1 MGKVNEKHIK
11 CSFCGKSQ
19 EQVRRLIA
27 GPDVYICDECIELC
41 YNIVDEDIDL
51 FEEYDFTELPKPKEM
66 KEKLDEYVIQ
76 QDHAKK
82 ALAVAVYNHYKRIN
96 YKSKD
101 EGVDIQKSN
110 ILLLGPTGS
119 GKTYLAQTLA
129 TVPSSILSSAC

>member
-1 MGKVNEKHIK
+1 MSKVNEKHIK

-66 KEKLDEYVIQ
+66 KAKLDEYVIN
-76 QDHAKK
+76 QDNAKK
-82 ALAVAVYNHYKRIN
+82 ALVVAVYNHYKRIN
-96 YKSKD
+96 YK
-101 EGVDIQKSN
+101 
-110 ILLLGPTGS
+110 T
-119 GKTYLAQTLA
+119 
-129 TVPSSILSSAC
+129 